1 MQLITKVHLYRKPYT
16 ICCIT
21 EDRITL
27 PDSHSCKSIGV
38 KCDISNLNIGDYIEV
53 KYEPILNEDKNILKL
68 TTTAL
73 FLQPFLKECVNS
85 NVYRKNVITY
95 LNKVCGYPN
104 SGTVYFKL
112 ILVPPD
118 KEIIDY
124 AW

>member
-1 MQLITKVHLYRKPYT
+1 MQLVTKVRLYRKPYT

>member
-1 MQLITKVHLYRKPYT
+1 MQLVTKVRLYRNPYT

-27 PDSHSCKSIGV
+27 PDNNSCKSIGV
-38 KCDISNLNIGDYIEV
+38 KCDISSLSIGDCIEIE
-53 KYEPILNEDKNILKL
+53 YEPPNKDKNILKL
-68 TTTAL
+68 STTAL

-85 NVYRKNVITY
+85 NIYRKNVIAY
-95 LNKVCGYPN
+95 LNKICGYPN

-118 KEIIDY
+118 KEVIDY